1 MLFGEWECLEVNECV
16 SVQPINKPRITIEIV
31 DIFNIGGRSN
41 CDSVSGINHIMIA
54 PMITDVIDIKIIG
67 LEIVILSV
75 KFEIGL

>member
-1 MLFGEWECLEVNECV
+1 
-16 SVQPINKPRITIEIV
+16 V

-67 LEIVILSV
+67 LEMVTLSV